1 MKKHPFCADRESTL
15 TPFDLPLPAGLKREW
30 AAIETRRRFFGR
42 SGKVLGWAA
51 LAALFGKD
59 VLGKSAAGMSALAEA
74 ADPASDPQQVTKK
87 QDGALGEY

>member
-1 MKKHPFCADRESTL
+1 MKKHPFCADRENTL